1 MGYNGAAFPEGNPPE
16 ADPEIND
23 NKENSMPM
31 GWIIAG
37 SVALLAISNIFM
49 NLAWYLHLSK
59 MADRPVLY
67 AILFSWG
74 IALFEYMLMVPANR
88 WASAY
93 LSISQLKIMQEMIT
107 LSVFLPL
114 SIFVFGEKFSWDY
127 VWSALCMMGAA
138 FFAFRKMLFAGAS

>member
-1 MGYNGAAFPEGNPPE
+1 
-16 ADPEIND
+16 
-23 NKENSMPM
+23 M

-37 SVALLAISNIFM
+37 SVVLLVISNVFM

-59 MADRPVLY
+59 MAERPIFY

-74 IALFEYMLMVPANR
+74 IAFLEYVLMVPANR

-93 LSISQLKIMQEMIT
+93 LSVSQLKIMQEMIT

-138 FFAFRKMLFAGAS
+138 FFAFRRMLFSAAS

>member
-1 MGYNGAAFPEGNPPE
+1 
-16 ADPEIND
+16 
-23 NKENSMPM
+23 MPM
-31 GWIIAG
+31 GWIITG
-37 SVALLAISNIFM
+37 SEVLLIISNVFM

-59 MADRPVLY
+59 MAERPIFY

-74 IALFEYMLMVPANR
+74 IAFLEYVLMVPANR

-93 LSISQLKIMQEMIT
+93 LSVSQLKIMQEMIT

-138 FFAFRKMLFAGAS
+138 FFAFRRMLFSAAS